1 MQRIVDAIL
10 LFLDLNFGGT
20 ADADDGDAAGQ
31 LGKPLLQLFT
41 IVIGAGFL
49 DLGANLLDVAV
60 NLGLPANAIDDGGVF
75 FLGRDLLR
83 PADHVE
89 RHVLGPLHSVR
100 YVHQRLIGPS
110 EWRRVEGEFE
120 LH

>member
-10 LFLDLNFGGT
+10 LFLDPNFGGT

-41 IVIGAGFL
+41 IVIAAGFL
-49 DLGANLLDVAV
+49 DLGPNLLDAAV

-75 FLGRDLLR
+75 FLGRD
-83 PADHVE
+83 
-89 RHVLGPLHSVR
+89 
-100 YVHQRLIGPS
+100 
-110 EWRRVEGEFE
+110 EFE